1 MLQGKNILF
10 ARFVSSQI
18 HDDWRVFYA
27 QMTSCALHYDVMY
40 HPSPINSHYLNTWGV
55 DSPAFGKK
63 RIKSYTNSPFS
74 SCQANQPTN
83 LYQSKAWCT
92 TIHSNMSF
100 INLCS
105 EWNVFSF
112 FFFHMKERV
121 PGVALIRSLKA
132 NGNRKRTIVD
142 HGRLPDWEAYCT
154 GSESNSNSDVR
165 ALVTWLLDV
174 SD

>member
-1 MLQGKNILF
+1 MLQGKNTLF

-18 HDDWRVFYA
+18 HDDRRVFYA
-27 QMTSCALHYDVMY
+27 QMTSCALHYDVIY

-74 SCQANQPTN
+74 SWLGAQLSIRTWVLLICVQNETFF
-83 LYQSKAWCT
+83 YS
-92 TIHSNMSF
+92 
-100 INLCS
+100 
-105 EWNVFSF
+105 

-142 HGRLPDWEAYCT
+142 HGRLPDREAYCT

-174 SD
+174 RD